1 MSAVAPLAARGR
13 ATWSRGPSRWRA
25 LRTGLDSALWQP
37 LALGMG
43 VVVLGLLFVLAARSA
58 SMGPIDRGL
67 KQGRLVNLESVR
79 SAADLE
85 GVLAPIL
92 AGVPERRFV
101 AQKIFDRLPG
111 PGERP
116 LDDIDAIAAI
126 RIPADEVARRADLG
140 ALRDRARGIVAGA
153 AARDSARA
161 SARAGGSAPPAPR
174 MALLTASQLRTLR
187 ESLVVRTPG
196 AFRAA
201 LALHALLFVLAF
213 AGMHVLAH
221 ARGARGDP
229 YLLPVALLLSGL
241 GFVMLVS
248 LRDPVRDALQ
258 FTSFSQGAL
267 LGGAAFVLASLPRWE
282 RTELR
287 RLAFVPLLAALA
299 VSLALIALGGGPQG
313 SGAKVNLF
321 GAQPVELIRL
331 LLVLFLAGYFAR
343 RWVLF
348 RELDERPLGT
358 SWLLKRLR
366 LPRLHHVLPVTIGV
380 AASILFSIGQRDLGP
395 ALLLVTLFLALYAVS
410 RGGAVLA
417 IAGLAAV
424 GAAFLLSAIT
434 GFPGTVALRTG
445 MWLSPW
451 DNGLERGIHLAQSLW
466 AMSAGGLAGMGL
478 GLGSPEFVPAVHTDL
493 ILSAIGEELGFLGV
507 LACLALYALIAL
519 RGFRI
524 ARDAAD
530 DYAMFLALGLTLN
543 VVLEALL
550 ITAGATGLVP
560 LTGVVMPFVSYGR
573 SALILHLL
581 GLGMLWSLSAG
592 RAAPSRSALRP
603 LTSTATAAATPRAVV
618 PGSAFRVAFD
628 HPRRV
633 LLAVLG
639 VLFAGVALK
648 AADVQIVRADRTFV
662 RESLELQAD
671 QELRYQ
677 ANPRLRVVAAAV
689 ARGDILDRNG
699 VVLATSDWTHLERQR
714 ERLEA
719 LGVDLA
725 AACDRGDAR
734 HYPFG
739 GVTYHLLGDLVSQRD
754 WGAPNN
760 AFVERR
766 YEDDLC
772 GYDDRARVVTIRDP
786 RTGESRR
793 VVRRDRSELVP
804 LWRHRYEP
812 SHRSVKAL
820 LARSRDLTLTVDVR
834 LQAAAARL
842 LGQHLAA
849 AGRPAPGAGAPR
861 GAVVVLD
868 PADGSLLASVSAP
881 WPREAI
887 RGDTRPGAADVEG
900 EVTLD
905 RLDRARFGLY
915 PPGSTFKIV
924 TAAAALAESPAAAR
938 TTFAC
943 RTLPDGVGAVVR
955 GRLVHDDAADRA
967 HGSLAMEEATAL
979 SCNAYYAQLGA
990 RIGWPALS
998 AMAQRFG
1005 IAPGRPPGEAS
1016 YTAYAIESAYGQA
1029 QVTAT
1034 PLEMARVAAV
1044 VANGGRLPGVH
1055 WASAATEADSG
1066 ARELLSPLV
1075 ARMLG
1080 RYMHAAVDH
1089 GTALQLVALRPPI
1102 AGKTGTAQVANGRA
1116 HAWFIGFAPYGEAE
1130 RRVAFAVLLEHGG
1143 YGGGRATALGGQL
1156 VAEAAKL
1163 GLAR

>member
-1 MSAVAPLAARGR
+1 MVVVALGLVFVFVAKNASMEGVARG
-13 ATWSRGPSRWRA
+13 
-25 LRTGLDSALWQP
+25 LE
-37 LALGMG
+37 
-43 VVVLGLLFVLAARSA
+43 
-58 SMGPIDRGL
+58 
-67 KQGRLVNLESVR
+67 QGRLVDLGTVHG
-79 SAADLE
+79 AADLD
-85 GVLAPIL
+85 GALAPIFSAQG
-92 AGVPERRFV
+92 AGERERRFV
-101 AQKIFDRLPG
+101 AQRIFDRLPG
-111 PGERP
+111 PGARR
-116 LDDIDAIAAI
+116 LDDVDVIAAI
-126 RIPADEVARRADLG
+126 RLPAEEAADAADLG
-140 ALRDRARGIVAGA
+140 GLRERARAIVGAAGARDRGGAG
-153 AARDSARA
+153 
-161 SARAGGSAPPAPR
+161 PPARRVAHASPR
-174 MALLTASQLRTLR
+174 MTLLTAAQFRDLR
-187 ESLVVRTPG
+187 ETLVVRTPG
-196 AFRAA
+196 AFRTA
-201 LALHALLFVLAF
+201 LLVHALLFFLAF
-213 AGMHVLAH
+213 AGTHVLAY
-221 ARGARGDP
+221 ARGTRGDR

-241 GFVMLVS
+241 GFVILVS

-258 FTSFSQGAL
+258 FESFAQGAL

-299 VSLALIALGGGPQG
+299 VSLALIAFGGGPQG
-313 SGAKVNLF
+313 SGAKVNLL
-321 GAQPVELIRL
+321 GGQPVELIRL

-348 RELDERPLGT
+348 RELDERPLGE

-380 AASILFSIGQRDLGP
+380 AMSILFSIGQRDLGP

-417 IAGLAAV
+417 TLGLAMV
-424 GAAFLLSAIT
+424 GVAFLLSSIT
-434 GFPGTVALRTG
+434 GFPATVALRTG

-466 AMSAGGLAGMGL
+466 AFSAGGLAGMGL
-478 GLGSPEFVPAVHTDL
+478 GLGSPEYVPAVHTDL
-493 ILSAIGEELGFLGV
+493 ILSAIGEELGFFGV
-507 LACLALYALIAL
+507 AACLALYGLIVL

-524 ARDAAD
+524 ARDADD

-550 ITAGATGLVP
+550 IAGGAIGLVP

-592 RAAPSRSALRP
+592 RAGPAPGVGAPRP
-603 LTSTATAAATPRAVV
+603 AVLGSTL
-618 PGSAFRVAFD
+618 RVAFD
-628 HPRRV
+628 RPRRV
-633 LLAVLG
+633 LLGVLA
-639 VLFAGVALK
+639 VLFAGVTLK
-648 AADVQIVRADRTFV
+648 AADVQIVHADRTFV

-671 QELRYQ
+671 RELRYQ
-677 ANPRLRVVAAAV
+677 GNPRLRQVAATL

-699 VVLATSDWTHLERQR
+699 VVLATSDWAHLERQR
-714 ERLEA
+714 ERLES
-719 LGVDLA
+719 LGVDLSM
-725 AACDRGDAR
+725 ACDRGDQR

-739 GVTYHLLGDLVSQRD
+739 GLTYHLLGDVVSQRD
-754 WGAPNN
+754 WGAPNS

-772 GYDDRARVVTIRDP
+772 GYDDRARVVTLRDP

-812 SHRSVKAL
+812 EHPSVRAL
-820 LARSRDLTLTVDVR
+820 LAHKRNLTLTVDVR

-842 LGQHLAA
+842 LEQHLAA
-849 AGRPAPGAGAPR
+849 AGAAQRAGASR
-861 GAVVVLD
+861 GALVAID
-868 PADGSLLASVSAP
+868 PASGALLASVSAP
-881 WPREAI
+881 WPHQAL
-887 RGDTRPGAADVEG
+887 RGHTRPGAADIEG
-900 EVTLD
+900 EVALD
-905 RLDRARFGLY
+905 RLDRARFGVY

-924 TAAAALAESPAAAR
+924 TAAAALAENPALAR
-938 TTFAC
+938 TTFLC
-943 RTLPDGVGAVVR
+943 RTLSDGVGAVVH
-955 GRLVHDDAADRA
+955 GRRVHDDVADRA
-967 HGSLAMEEATAL
+967 HGELAMEDATAF

-990 RIGWPALS
+990 RIGWPVLS

-1005 IAPGRPPGEAS
+1005 IAPGRPPDEES

-1029 QVTAT
+1029 RVTAT

-1044 VANGGRLPGVH
+1044 VANGGSLPGVH
-1055 WASAATEADSG
+1055 WASAATEDDDHAH
-1066 ARELLSPLV
+1066 EVVSPLV
-1075 ARMLG
+1075 ASMLG
-1080 RYMHAAVDH
+1080 RYMRAAAER
-1089 GTALQLVALRPPI
+1089 GTARGLAAIRPRI
-1102 AGKTGTAQVANGRA
+1102 AGKTGTAQVASGRA

-1143 YGGGRATALGGQL
+1143 YGGGRATALGGEL